1 MGERADFIE
10 ETKYY
15 HVDKFFK
22 EAYDDYIEPIALGK
36 LNPLRT
42 SIKAEMNLFKG
53 FLPTDQTVIAAR
65 SGMGKTSRMIHLIK
79 DFFDV
84 KINPLFKDK
93 IVVLYDSWEISGWRN
108 ATKFISL
115 DKEMSVQEILD
126 WDNRLNAE
134 TLLGIKEM
142 LGMFKDNL
150 FFISE
155 MPDTPKKWYVNKKK
169 AQIQYPDHL
178 IVNIV
183 DHTRLITNEN
193 KQTEEQLLTDLMKTS
208 QIQRKDLK
216 QINFILSQMN
226 RSIEQ
231 NTAQSEE
238 IGQRL
243 PQDSHIWGADSVFQC
258 SDNVIALHRPGKY
271 NLQHFK
277 YKGNDYATGIT
288 NDSSI
293 DNLMIEVVLKQ
304 RNGETGVLFLEHQ
317 LKWNKFKDADLN
329 KIKNVKNQSGLSLD
343 GLDKKERIRK
353 DLNSW

>member
-1 MGERADFIE
+1 MEKVKRIE
-10 ETKYY
+10 ETGYY
-15 HVDKFFK
+15 HVDKYFQ
-22 EAYDDYIEPIALGK
+22 EAYNDYIEPIALGK

-42 SIKAEMNLFKG
+42 SIKAEMKLFKG

-65 SGMGKTSRMIHLIK
+65 SGMGKTSRIIHLIK

-126 WDNRLNAE
+126 WDNRLDAE

-142 LGMFKDNL
+142 LGMFKDHL

-155 MPDTPKKWYVNKKK
+155 MPDSPKKWYMNKKR
-169 AQIQYPDHL
+169 AQIQYPNHL

-183 DHTRLITNEN
+183 DHTRLISNEN

-208 QIQRKDLK
+208 QTQRKDLK
-216 QINFILSQMN
+216 QINFILSQLN
-226 RSIEQ
+226 RTIEQ
-231 NTAQSEE
+231 GTTQSEE
-238 IGQRL
+238 IGQRTIT
-243 PQDSHIWGADSVFQC
+243 DSMLFGADSVFQC
-258 SDNVIALHRPGKY
+258 SENVIALHRPGKY
-271 NLQHFK
+271 NLQHYK
-277 YKGNDYATGIT
+277 YKGDEYATGIT

-293 DNLMIEVVLKQ
+293 DNLMIEFVLKQ

-317 LKWNKFKDADLN
+317 LKYNKFRDADLN
-329 KIKNVKNQSGLSLD
+329 KIKNVKYKDGLSLD
-343 GLDKKERIRK
+343 NIDKKEKIRK
-353 DLNSW
+353 NLTNW